1 MFADVRAALPV
12 GTPVR
17 TKKGCR
23 FKGPFNG
30 KVVGY
35 ATDRG
40 REAVMVEKVTG
51 KIVRCLAKNLFVLGR
66 GLKLSV
72 S

>member
-1 MFADVRAALPV
+1 MSVKVAFPV

-23 FKGPFNG
+23 MKGPFNG

-35 ATDRG
+35 TTDRG
-40 REAVMVEKVTG
+40 LDAVMVEKAPG
-51 KIVRCLAKNLFVLGR
+51 KVVRCLAKNLFVLGR
-66 GLKLSV
+66 GLQLSA

>member
-1 MFADVRAALPV
+1 MCVKTMFPV

-23 FKGPFNG
+23 FNGPFNG

-40 REAVMVEKVTG
+40 LDAVMVEKATG
-51 KIVRCLAKNLFVLGR
+51 KVVRCLAKNLFVLGR

>member
-1 MFADVRAALPV
+1 MYAEARAAFPV

-23 FKGPFNG
+23 VNGPFNG

-35 ATDRG
+35 AANG
-40 REAVMVEKVTG
+40 AVMVEKVTG
-51 KIVRCLAKNLFVLGR
+51 KIVRCLSKNLFVLGR
-66 GLKLSV
+66 GLNLSTR
-72 S
+72 